1 MFTNYL
7 KIALRNLR
15 KYKAYAF
22 INIFGLAIGM
32 AATILMLLFVQNE
45 LSYDKYHEK
54 SDRIYRASRE
64 WVDDKGVTALHLGHL
79 APPFSPLLKNDFEG
93 IIEESGRITE
103 ARGTL
108 VEANDKKFEE
118 EDFFFGE
125 NQIFSIFSWEFVA
138 GDPAQALNSPNGI
151 VITESAAQRYF
162 DRTDVMGEEM
172 IFNNYGMSF
181 PFKVTGVVKDIPG
194 NSHFSWEFMA
204 SFRAVEEA
212 FGREQMMQNW
222 GSNNYSTYILMEEG
236 KDISVLESGIPDF
249 FDRHLGTSNDGEP
262 ASTYNRL
269 HFWPLTDVHLY
280 SHLDSEIE
288 ANGDIAYVYLYGII
302 AMFTLIIACINFM
315 NLSTA
320 QSSQRS
326 REVGMRKVMGA
337 MKGGLV
343 RQFLTESVVF
353 ALLGL
358 IFSFVIIFLVLPYFN
373 EFFQRQIT
381 IDFTQNSFLWLLLFG
396 IVLFA
401 GILAGLY
408 PAFYLTKFQPAS
420 ILKGGGQSPS
430 VKLSIRSALV
440 VFQFFI
446 SIVLIIGVGMVR
458 DQLDYVRSKNL
469 GFDKDHIIV
478 LPSTDEIYERFGD
491 VQQQFLQQPG
501 INSVSLSSR
510 VPSGRLL
517 DSQGGEVEM
526 DGEMKVLDVRV
537 ADIHVDFDYM
547 KTYKVPFAA
556 GRDFDPLLASDS
568 SESFILNEAAV
579 AAIGWNSPQESIGK
593 QFNYGGR
600 KGQVI
605 GVVKD
610 FHFESL
616 HQSIAPI
623 VFVITQG
630 RANLVSI
637 KYDPDQKDEV
647 VAYLKEQWSYFR
659 PGFPFDYREISS
671 QFNSQYENEERLAN
685 LVTSF
690 SVLAVLIAAMGLF
703 GLATFVAERRTK
715 ELGIRKVMGASIWQ
729 LLILLGR
736 NFTFLVIIAL
746 IIAIPVAYF
755 GLDMWLDSF
764 AYRMTIGI
772 WPFVVGG
779 VLALIISWI
788 TISYQTVRAARTN
801 PVDSLR
807 SE

>member
-45 LSYDKYHEK
+45 LSYDTYNEK
-54 SDRIYRASRE
+54 ADRIYRASRE
-64 WVDDKGVTALHLGHL
+64 WVDDKGVSSLHLGHL

-93 IIEESGRITE
+93 IIEESGRIAT

-108 VEANDKKFEE
+108 VEANEKKFEE
-118 EDFFFGE
+118 QNFFFGE
-125 NQIFSIFSWEFVA
+125 NQIFSIFSWDFVA
-138 GDPAQALNSPNGI
+138 GDPNEALTSPDGI
-151 VITESAAQRYF
+151 VITETTAERYF
-162 DRTDVMGEEM
+162 GRKDVMGEELM
-172 IFNNYGMSF
+172 FNNYGMSF
-181 PFKVTGVVKDIPG
+181 PFKVTGIVKDIPT
-194 NSHFSWEFMA
+194 NSHFTWDFMA

-212 FGREQMMQNW
+212 FGTEQMMQNW
-222 GSNNYSTYILMEEG
+222 GSNNYSTYILLEEG
-236 KDISVLESGIPDF
+236 KDISALEAGIPDF
-249 FDRHLGTSNDGEP
+249 FDKHLGTSNDGEP
-262 ASTYNRL
+262 ASKYNRL

-320 QSSQRS
+320 QSAQRG

-337 MKGGLV
+337 MKSGLV
-343 RQFLTESVVF
+343 RQFLTESIVF

-358 IFSFVIIFLVLPYFN
+358 LLSFVLIYLVLPYFN
-373 EFFQRQIT
+373 DFFQRQIT
-381 IDFTQNSFLWLLLFG
+381 IDFFQNSFLWILLLG
-396 IVLFA
+396 IVLFV

-408 PAFYLTKFQPAS
+408 PAFYLTKFQPAT
-420 ILKGGGQSPS
+420 ILKGQLPS
-430 VKLSIRSALV
+430 AKLSFRSALV

-446 SIVLIIGVGMVR
+446 SIVLIIGVGMVK
-458 DQLDYVRSKNL
+458 DQLNYVQNKSL
-469 GFDKDHIIV
+469 GFDKDHIII
-478 LPSTDEIYERFGD
+478 LPSTGEIYERFGD
-491 VQQQFLQQPG
+491 LRQQFLQQPG
-501 INSVSLSSR
+501 ISEVTLSSR

-517 DSQGGEVEM
+517 DSQGGEVEV

-556 GRDFDPLLASDS
+556 GRDFDPMLASDS
-568 SESFILNEAAV
+568 SQSFILNEAAV
-579 AAIGWNSPQESIGK
+579 MAIGWSSPEESIGK
-593 QFNYGGR
+593 AFNYGGR

-623 VFVITQG
+623 VFMITQG
-630 RANLVSI
+630 RANVVSI
-637 KYDPDQKDEV
+637 KYNPDQKEEV
-647 VAYLKEQWSYFR
+647 VAYLKEQWSFFR
-659 PGFPFDYREISS
+659 PGFPFDYQEVSN

-715 ELGIRKVMGASIWQ
+715 ELGIRKVMGASVWQ
-729 LLILLGR
+729 LLVLLGK
-736 NFTFLVIIAL
+736 NFTGLVLIAL
-746 IIAIPVAYF
+746 IIAVPVAYF
-755 GLDMWLDSF
+755 GLDQWLDSF
-764 AYRMTIGI
+764 AYRMNIGF
-772 WPFVVGG
+772 WPFIIGG
-779 VLALIISWI
+779 IVALVISWV
-788 TISYQTVRAARTN
+788 TISYQTLRAARTN